1 MVKNYKKA
9 QKILSKYNQ
18 EHLLYFFDKLEEN
31 EKSILIDQILNTDFR
46 TLNRIYTNSF
56 RDDSIDSSRIS
67 PIDYYTKSNTS
78 K

>member
-67 PIDYYTKSNTS
+67 PID
-78 K
+78 